1 MNKKMRELYAKM
13 EEKTK
18 AAKALLAD
26 GETKD
31 VEKANQ
37 LLKEVEA
44 LQAEYDAEK
53 KLVEAEKGLAEPLI
67 TSKEKEADKKAGEKG
82 KEDVIAEFAKNVR
95 ALAKGVGINATVDE
109 EGGYVVPE
117 DVQTKINTYKDANF
131 SMLDLVDVEPVT
143 TATGSRTYQT
153 KAEVEGFVETDEDGE
168 ITEIDAPKF
177 EAMKYAIKNYTG
189 FMPVTNQVLNDSD
202 QNLVEVISQWFG
214 KNSLATANRLILA
227 KLQSKEEVAF
237 DGIKGIKS
245 CLNKTLGQ
253 AYKASSIIVTN
264 DDGLDYLDQLED
276 KNGRPLL
283 NADPTAPAKM
293 QLRCGA
299 TVVQVVTI
307 PNKVLK
313 TVDNKAPFIVGDI
326 FEAVKYFDRQK
337 MSLLASSVA
346 AIGQL
351 NAFAKNLTLFRGI
364 EREDVQ
370 IKDKDAWVNGYID
383 ITPVEAT
390 NEGE

>member
-1 MNKKMRELYAKM
+1 
-13 EEKTK
+13 
-18 AAKALLAD
+18 
-26 GETKD
+26 
-31 VEKANQ
+31 
-37 LLKEVEA
+37 
-44 LQAEYDAEK
+44 
-53 KLVEAEKGLAEPLI
+53 
-67 TSKEKEADKKAGEKG
+67 
-82 KEDVIAEFAKNVR
+82 
-95 ALAKGVGINATVDE
+95 
-109 EGGYVVPE
+109 
-117 DVQTKINTYKDANF
+117 
-131 SMLDLVDVEPVT
+131 
-143 TATGSRTYQT
+143 
-153 KAEVEGFVETDEDGE
+153 
-168 ITEIDAPKF
+168 
-177 EAMKYAIKNYTG
+177 
-189 FMPVTNQVLNDSD
+189 
-202 QNLVEVISQWFG
+202 
-214 KNSLATANRLILA
+214 
-227 KLQSKEEVAF
+227 
-237 DGIKGIKS
+237 
-245 CLNKTLGQ
+245 
-253 AYKASSIIVTN
+253 
-264 DDGLDYLDQLED
+264 
-276 KNGRPLL
+276 
-283 NADPTAPAKM
+283 M